1 MLETGLLGFTNKS
14 DGASIVVGAGRTSD
28 AVYVV
33 LAVMRHVVVDDQAD
47 VVDVD
52 TTGHDVGSHQ
62 DVDAA
67 VAELVHDFLT
77 LALLQ
82 VGVHFA
88 HVQLHAFQGLGHFFY
103 LQLGRGKDDD
113 TLRLLGLK

>member
-14 DGASIVVGAGRTSD
+14 DGTSVVVGAGRTSD

-33 LAVMRHVVVDDQAD
+33 LAIMRHVVVDDQAD

-62 DVDAA
+62 NVDAA

-77 LALLQ
+77 LTLFQ

-88 HVQLHAFQGLGHFFY
+88 HV
-103 LQLGRGKDDD
+103 
-113 TLRLLGLK
+113 